1 MNDWVK
7 ACGFKEANI
16 VQKRVM
22 PIFRSGKNLVVT
34 SPTGTGKTHAFLVP
48 LLEKVKATGKTQAII
63 LAPTS
68 ILSKQLFTVT
78 ESVIKALNLS
88 VNVRHIHKKI
98 ESASDHEII
107 IATPYQLID
116 AVFKQRLFGLKSVH
130 TVVLDEADMMLDQG
144 FIHDLELIFS
154 ALSPNAQVGI
164 FSATMHPALR
174 QLLDKSFQ
182 GIKTV
187 DLNPEML
194 NDQAL
199 TSKYIYVEK
208 ARRIQE
214 LPRVMGQVQPFFALV
229 FGSTKK
235 ETEAIYAALKPIY
248 KDIALLHGDKPPRER
263 EQILKKARKF
273 EYQIL
278 VASDLAARGIDLP
291 DVSHVVNV
299 SLPSDPSYF
308 IHRIGRTARI
318 GKPGMQMTLYEKNDL
333 SFFEKLKPY
342 GYSVTLKGVR
352 P

>member
-1 MNDWVK
+1 MEPWVH
-7 ACGFKEANI
+7 ACGFKEANL
-16 VQKRVM
+16 VQKRVI
-22 PIFRSGKNLVVT
+22 PVLRSGKNVVVT
-34 SPTGTGKTHAFLVP
+34 SPTGTGKTHAFLIP
-48 LLEKVKATGKTQAII
+48 LLEKIHPNGKTQAII

-68 ILSKQLFTVT
+68 ILSKQLFTVA
-78 ESVIKALNLS
+78 ESVVKALNLPIKI
-88 VNVRHIHKKI
+88 RHIHKKI
-98 ESASDHEII
+98 DTASDHDVI

-116 AVFKQRLFGLKSVH
+116 AVFKRSLFGLKSVH
-130 TVVLDEADMMLDQG
+130 TIVLDEADMMLDQG

-154 ALSPNAQVGI
+154 GLSASAQVGI

-174 QLLDKSFQ
+174 TLLDKSFPK
-182 GIKTV
+182 IKTL
-187 DLNPEML
+187 DLNPELL

-208 ARRIQE
+208 TRRIEE
-214 LPRVMGQVQPFFALV
+214 LPRVMGQIQPFFALV

-235 ETEAIYAALKPIY
+235 ETEAIYHALKPIY

-263 EQILKKARKF
+263 DQILKKARKY

-291 DVSHVVNV
+291 DVSHVINV

-318 GKPGMQMTLYEKNDL
+318 GKPGMQITLYEKKDL
-333 SFFEKLKPY
+333 PFFEKLKPY
-342 GYSVTLKGVR
+342 GYSVTLKGGR
-352 P
+352 S

>member
-1 MNDWVK
+1 MNHWVK
-7 ACGFKEANI
+7 ACGFKEPNR

-22 PIFRSGKNLVVT
+22 PIVRSGKNVVVT
-34 SPTGTGKTHAFLVP
+34 SPTGTGKTHAFIIP
-48 LLEKVKATGKTQAII
+48 LLEKIRPNDGLQAVI

-68 ILSKQLFTVT
+68 ILSKQLFDVA
-78 ESVIKALNLS
+78 ESVIQALNLEIKI
-88 VNVRHIHKKI
+88 RHIHKKI
-98 ESASDHEII
+98 DTASDHEII

-116 AVFKQRLFGLKSVH
+116 AVFTRSLFGLKSVH
-130 TVVLDEADMMLDQG
+130 TVILDEADMMLDQG
-144 FIHDLELIFS
+144 FIHDLEMIFS
-154 ALSPNAQVGI
+154 ALKDRTQVGI

-174 QLLDKSFQ
+174 HLLDRSFP

-194 NDQAL
+194 NDHAL

-208 ARRIQE
+208 PRRISE
-214 LPRVMGQVQPFFALV
+214 LPRIMQQIQPFFALV

-235 ETEAIYAALKPIY
+235 EAEAIYQTLKPLY

-263 EQILKKARKF
+263 AQILKKARQY
-273 EYQIL
+273 EYQVL

-291 DVSHVVNV
+291 DVSHVINV
-299 SLPSDPSYF
+299 TLPSDPSYF

-318 GKPGMQMTLYEKNDL
+318 GKPGMQMTLYEKKDL
-333 SFFEKLKPY
+333 PFFDKLKPY
-342 GYSVTLKGVR
+342 GYTVNLKGER